1 MFISKIPSKA
11 SNELLERLLK
21 LCGTL
26 LNWKRSS
33 DPAKPSSF
41 GLAEFEDLE
50 SVYVCH
56 RIIHNLTLFG
66 NNILVR
72 VNDKTLQYL
81 QEWAQQKEEEWVA
94 QKGKDYDSAEIA
106 VLKARGEI
114 LPYERLLIPQ
124 YDMIMKEIRE
134 ALLDE
139 GSILNKE
146 LTFIGAAESTRQVDE
161 TKQAEV

>member
-1 MFISKIPSKA
+1 M
-11 SNELLERLLK
+11 
-21 LCGTL
+21 
-26 LNWKRSS
+26 
-33 DPAKPSSF
+33 
-41 GLAEFEDLE
+41 
-50 SVYVCH
+50 CH

-146 LTFIGAAESTRQVDE
+146 LTFIGAAESTRQIDE
-161 TKQAEV
+161 NKKAEV